1 MASTADRGRF
11 AEIVV
16 IRHGETCWNASRI
29 VQGHLNSELNE
40 IGRQQAIAVSYNL
53 FLHWVISFLVLLIL
67 GCSVYYCKV
76 AGRLSKEPKF
86 QAIYSSDLKRAAET
100 ANIIA
105 KICNLPEVILD
116 PGLRERHL
124 GDIQGLTLRDAAK
137 LKPEAYK
144 IFLSRKRDGE
154 IPGGGE
160 SPDQVNERCVS
171 CLEKIASKHQGERVI
186 VLTHGGVLREL
197 HKHAVSGRSS
207 DGMIHNTA
215 VNVFLISESGNWTIK
230 TWGDISHLHE
240 IGVLNNA
247 FGGDRTSG

>member
-1 MASTADRGRF
+1 MASTVDRGRF

-29 VQGHLNSELNE
+29 VQGHLDSELNE
-40 IGRQQAIAVSYNL
+40 IGRQQAIA
-53 FLHWVISFLVLLIL
+53 
-67 GCSVYYCKV
+67 V

-124 GDIQGLTLRDAAK
+124 GDLQGLTLRDAAK
-137 LKPEAYK
+137 LRPEAYK
-144 IFLSRKRDGE
+144 IFLSGKRDGE

-160 SPDQVNERCVS
+160 SFDQLNERCVP

-197 HKHAVSGRSS
+197 HRRAVSGRSS
-207 DGMIHNTA
+207 DGRIHNTS

-230 TWGDISHLHE
+230 TWGDISHLDE